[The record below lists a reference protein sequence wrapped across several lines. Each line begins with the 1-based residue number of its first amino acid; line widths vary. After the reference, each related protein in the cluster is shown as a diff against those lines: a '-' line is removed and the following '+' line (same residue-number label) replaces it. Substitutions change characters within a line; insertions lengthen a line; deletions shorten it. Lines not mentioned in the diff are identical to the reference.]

1 MKKNILFC
9 FTLTALFPITL
20 SAQNW
25 DWAKSAGGA
34 QKVESYAIAIDSAGN
49 NYITGWFEDSLKFG
63 TTTIVTSTSGNA
75 FASDIFIAK
84 YDAAGNFVWAKRA
97 GGTNYD
103 YGNGI
108 ATDAAGNVYVTGLF
122 TGTATFDTFSIT
134 STTVDYDVFIAKYD
148 ANGNALWVKKGG
160 GNAWDVG
167 NGVTVDK
174 FNNCY
179 ITGAYRNT
187 ATFGTASLTSAGNYD
202 IYIAKYDSGGNFI
215 WAQSAGGIDD
225 DRGMSVST
233 DASGN
238 CYITGFFKGTV
249 TIATNTLVSD
259 GDSDILLAKYNASGV
274 AQWAKR
280 AGGIAADE
288 GNSIKIGTTGNIY
301 VTGYFTDMADFDTSS
316 LTAYGNA
323 DIFVAKYDY
332 KGDIIW
338 VKKYGGTQNDK
349 GYGISADTFNNI
361 YVTGSFWGTGQ
372 FDTISVMSYNQDDAF
387 IAGIDNEDKTKWV
400 LHGGGVNIDVGRGVA
415 ASDYGRCYITGYFSS
430 SAAFGTNNITGFAD
444 NDLFVAKVDST
455 FLYDSV
461 PINTGIK
468 NTAILRSSIIAYPN
482 PFKTIIKLNLETT
495 APIKKIALYDLVGKE
510 VTSDITIS
518 ELYSSSVQKQ
528 LVINGERL
536 SNGVYF
542 IKITAGN
549 EEFAT
554 RLMLVK

>member
-1 MKKNILFC
+1 MKKNILLFLI
-9 FTLTALFPITL
+9 LTTLFPAAM

-84 YDAAGNFVWAKRA
+84 YDADGDFVWAKRA

-108 ATDAAGNVYVTGLF
+108 ATDAAGNAYITGLF
-122 TGTATFDTFSIT
+122 TGTATFGTLSIT

-160 GNAWDVG
+160 GNVWDVG
-167 NGVTVDK
+167 NGITVDK

-187 ATFGTASLTSAGNYD
+187 ATFGTSSFTSAGNYD
-202 IYIAKYDSGGNFI
+202 IYIAKYDSDGNFI
-215 WAQSAGGIDD
+215 WAQSAGGTDD

-249 TIATNTLVSD
+249 TIATNTLVSA
-259 GDSDILLAKYNASGV
+259 GDSDILLAKYNTVGI

-288 GNSIKIGTTGNIY
+288 GSSIKTGTSGNIY

-372 FDTISVMSYNQDDAF
+372 FDTINAVSYNQDDAF
-387 IAGIDNEDKTKWV
+387 VAGIDNQDKTKWV
-400 LHGGGVNIDVGRGVA
+400 LHGGGVNIDVGRGIA
-415 ASDYGRCYITGYFSS
+415 ASDYGRCYITGYFSG
-430 SAAFGTNNITGFAD
+430 SAAFGANNITGFAD

-455 FLYDSV
+455 FIYDSV
-461 PINTGIK
+461 PINAGIK
-468 NTAILRSSIIAYPN
+468 NTVSKYSRIAVYPN
-482 PFKTIIKLNLETT
+482 PFTTTVTVNIETT
-495 APIKKIALYDLVGKE
+495 ASITQVELFDIVGKTAE
-510 VTSDITIS
+510 FTIT
-518 ELYSSSVQKQ
+518 EMPGSSIQKQ
-528 LVINGERL
+528 LVIHSEEL
-536 SNGVYF
+536 ANGVYF
-542 IKITAGN
+542 LKVMAGN
-549 EEFAT
+549 QVYAA